1 MLLEVGMASLL
12 SGSWTVEPVKVPGS
26 PGPEAHDP
34 LDADARYGRDVL
46 HGRDVE
52 VGRLVAL
59 IEGARGGTAGSVVVH
74 GEPGVGKSA
83 LLAEVLSEVSDVR
96 VLRTQGLE
104 SESPLAFAAL
114 HRLLRPVLDLVER
127 LPEPQA
133 RALRVAFGQDV
144 GTVEPFLVAVAT
156 LSILTE
162 AAEEHPLVCVVDDAH
177 WLDSASTDALL
188 FATRRLE
195 ADPVAMVFA
204 ARETD
209 DRTFAPDGVPP
220 LRLEG
225 LDAASVRALLA
236 ENAPV
241 VVAAEVTDR
250 LLAETGGNPLA
261 LVELPTG
268 LSDAQLAGSVPLPAQ
283 LMLTTGV
290 ERVFLDRSRRLTAAA
305 QVLMLIAVADD
316 TGQLA
321 TVQRA
326 AATLRV
332 PSDAVAEAERSGLLA
347 ISGDTVRVR
356 HPLVRSAVYQAA
368 TVNDRRRAHRALA
381 DALDSLEDS
390 DRATWHRAAATDGPD
405 ENLVAALSEV
415 GTRAE
420 RRGGYR
426 AAADAHE
433 RAADLTTDPLARAGG
448 QLAAARNAWASG
460 QTARS
465 SRLLSAAREH
475 ADDPL
480 LLADIDRLRG
490 RIAVNVG
497 SAADAHRIF
506 TQAAEQVA
514 AYEPVR
520 PLEMAVAAA
529 VSRSHGIDSG
539 ASLPAGTIAVDVSPQ
554 DTPRTRCLK
563 HLLVSTRHDIAGDR
577 ASAFDELHAAQA
589 TALGAA
595 DTLADLDLL
604 GNLANAALHLGD
616 DAAHRRFY
624 ALMLSTARENGD
636 GMAVLYALQRV
647 PFSQYVGGQWAALR
661 NSSEEA
667 VTLGLSV
674 GQVAA
679 TAAPRAW
686 LTLLDALEG
695 RPDYDERLMSLEALV
710 AAHPPVGML
719 AQPIQDVTRWAK
731 GIRALLASD
740 ADGALHQ
747 FRQMAAASSPMELPA
762 LMLMS
767 AQDRMDAAVR
777 AGDRTQA
784 MAWVAD
790 LDAFAAGTSL
800 PWARAAAAFGRARSS
815 ELDGVS
821 ERSRVTELFETSL
834 TQHAAHGPYDRA
846 RVQLAYGEFLRR
858 NKRRVDARGH
868 LRAALETF
876 EDLHARPFADRA
888 GLALRAS
895 GETARKRDPSTA
907 RDLTPMELKVAELV
921 SQGLSNKDVA
931 AQCWV
936 SPRTIAF
943 HLRNVFTK
951 TGVTSR
957 GELAQL
963 DLS

>member
-1 MLLEVGMASLL
+1 M
-12 SGSWTVEPVKVPGS
+12 
-26 PGPEAHDP
+26 
-34 LDADARYGRDVL
+34 L
-46 HGRDVE
+46 HGRDGE
-52 VGRLVAL
+52 LARLVAL
-59 IEGARGGTAGSVVVH
+59 IEDARDGTAGSVVVH

-83 LLAEVLSEVSDVR
+83 LLAEVSSTVSDVR

-127 LPEPQA
+127 LPAPQA
-133 RALRVAFGQDV
+133 RALGVAFGQEV
-144 GTVEPFLVAVAT
+144 GRVEPFLVAVAT
-156 LSILTE
+156 LSMLTE
-162 AAEEHPLVCVVDDAH
+162 AAEEQPVVCVVDDAQ

-204 ARETD
+204 ARDTD
-209 DRTFAPDGVPP
+209 DRTFAPNGVPS
-220 LRLEG
+220 LRLDG
-225 LDAASVRALLA
+225 LGAASVRALLA

-241 VVAAEVTDR
+241 VVATEVSDR

-268 LSDAQLAGSVPLPAQ
+268 LSDAQLAGSVPLPSQ
-283 LMLTTGV
+283 LMLTAGV

-305 QVLMLIAVADD
+305 QTLMLVAVADD
-316 TGQLA
+316 TGRLA

-326 AATLRV
+326 AAALRV
-332 PSDAVAEAERSGLLA
+332 PPDAVAEAERSGLLV
-347 ISGDTVRVR
+347 ISRDTVTVR
-356 HPLVRSAVYQAA
+356 HPLVRSAVYQAGTA
-368 TVNDRRRAHRALA
+368 NQRREVHRALA

-390 DRATWHRAAATDGPD
+390 DRATWHRAGAADGPD
-405 ENLVAALSEV
+405 ENLVDALDRV
-415 GTRAE
+415 GARAE

-433 RAADLTTDPLARAGG
+433 RAADLTADPLAKAGR

-465 SRLLSAAREH
+465 SRLLSAARER
-475 ADDPL
+475 AEDAL

-506 TQAAEQVA
+506 TKAAERVA
-514 AYEPVR
+514 VHEPVR
-520 PLEMAVAAA
+520 ALELAVVAAVA
-529 VSRSHGIDSG
+529 RSHGIDSG
-539 ASLPAGTIAVDVSPQ
+539 ARLRAGTVNVDVSPQ

-563 HLLVSTRHDIAGDR
+563 HLLVSTRYDIAGDR
-577 ASAFDELHAAQA
+577 ASALDELHAAHA
-589 TALGAA
+589 IALGAA

-616 DAAHRRFY
+616 NDAHRRFY

-647 PFSQYVGGQWAALR
+647 PFSQYVGGQWVALR

-686 LTLLDALEG
+686 LTLLAALEG
-695 RPDYDERLMSLEALV
+695 RPDYDERLTSLGGLV

-719 AQPIQDVTRWAK
+719 AQPVDDLTRWAR
-731 GIRALLASD
+731 GIRALFAGD
-740 ADGALHQ
+740 ANGALHQ
-747 FRQMAAASSPMELPA
+747 FRQMAASSSPIQLPA

-767 AQDRMDAAVR
+767 AQDRIDAAVR
-777 AGDRTQA
+777 SGDRSQA
-784 MAWVAD
+784 LAWVED
-790 LDAFAAGTSL
+790 LDAFAAGTDF
-800 PWARAAAAFGRARSS
+800 PWAQAAAAFGRARSS
-815 ELDGVS
+815 EHDDVS
-821 ERSRVTELFETSL
+821 GGSRVTELFETSL
-834 TQHAAHGPYDRA
+834 THHGAANRPYDRA
-846 RVQLAYGEFLRR
+846 RVQLAYGGFLRR
-858 NKRRVDARGH
+858 NQRRVDARCQ

-876 EDLHARPFADRA
+876 EDLHSRPLAERA
-888 GLALRAS
+888 GQELRAS

-907 RDLTPMELKVAELV
+907 LNLTPMELKVAELV

-936 SPRTIAF
+936 SPRTVAF

-957 GELAQL
+957 GELAHL

>member
-1 MLLEVGMASLL
+1 
-12 SGSWTVEPVKVPGS
+12 
-26 PGPEAHDP
+26 
-34 LDADARYGRDVL
+34 
-46 HGRDVE
+46 
-52 VGRLVAL
+52 
-59 IEGARGGTAGSVVVH
+59 
-74 GEPGVGKSA
+74 VGKSA
-83 LLAEVLSEVSDVR
+83 LLAEVLSTVGDVR

-133 RALRVAFGQDV
+133 GALEVALGQEV
-144 GTVEPFLVAVAT
+144 GTVEPFLVGVAT
-156 LSILTE
+156 LSMLTE
-162 AAEEHPLVCVVDDAH
+162 AAEEQPLVCVVDDAH
-177 WLDSASTDALL
+177 WLDSASADALL

-204 ARETD
+204 ARDTD
-209 DRTFAPDGVPP
+209 DRTFDPDGVPA
-220 LRLEG
+220 LRLDG
-225 LDAASVRALLA
+225 LDAASVRALLD

-241 VVAAEVTDR
+241 AVADDVIDR
-250 LLAETGGNPLA
+250 LLVETGGNPLA

-268 LSDAQLAGSVPLPAQ
+268 LSDAQLAGSVPLPSQ
-283 LMLTTGV
+283 LLLTTGV
-290 ERVFLDRSRRLTAAA
+290 ERVFLDRSRRLSAAA
-305 QVLMLIAVADD
+305 QTLMLVAVADD
-316 TGQLA
+316 TGELA
-321 TVQRA
+321 TVRRA
-326 AATLRV
+326 AVTLRV
-332 PSDAVAEAERSGLLA
+332 PTDALAEAERSGLLV
-347 ISGDTVRVR
+347 ISGDTVSVR

-368 TVNDRRRAHRALA
+368 TADERREVHGALA
-381 DALDSLEDS
+381 DALDSLADS
-390 DRATWHRAAATDGPD
+390 DRATWHRAAAAEAPD
-405 ENLVAALSEV
+405 ENLVAALAQV
-415 GTRAE
+415 GARAE
-420 RRGGYR
+420 QRGGYR
-426 AAADAHE
+426 AAAAAHE
-433 RAADLTTDPLARAGG
+433 RAADLTADPLAKAAL

-465 SRLLSAAREH
+465 SRLLSTARER

-497 SAADAHRIF
+497 SAADAHRIL
-506 TQAAEQVA
+506 TQAAERVA
-514 AYEPVR
+514 VHEPVR
-520 PLEMAVAAA
+520 ALEMAVAAA
-529 VSRSHGIDSG
+529 VARSHGIDSG
-539 ASLPAGTIAVDVSPQ
+539 ARLRADVIDVDPSPY

-616 DAAHRRFY
+616 DDAHRHFY
-624 ALMLSTARENGD
+624 ALMLSTAREKGD
-636 GMAVLYALQRV
+636 GMAVLYALQRL

-686 LTLLDALEG
+686 LTLLAALEG
-695 RPDYDERLMSLEALV
+695 RPDYDERLTSLGALV
-710 AAHPPVGML
+710 AAHPPVGIL
-719 AQPIQDVTRWAK
+719 AQPVEDLTRWAK
-731 GIRALLASD
+731 GIRALLAGD
-740 ADGALHQ
+740 APGALHQ
-747 FRQMAAASSPMELPA
+747 FRQMASASSPLQLPA

-767 AQDRMDAAVR
+767 AQDRIDAALR
-777 AGDRTQA
+777 ARDRTQA
-784 MAWVAD
+784 LAWVED
-790 LDAFAAGTSL
+790 LDAFAAGSDL

-815 ELDGVS
+815 ADDDVS
-821 ERSRVTELFETSL
+821 EGGRVSELFETSL
-834 TQHAAHGPYDRA
+834 THHAAAHRPYDRA
-846 RVQLAYGEFLRR
+846 RVQLAYGEHLRR
-858 NKRRVDARGH
+858 HQRRVDARGH

-876 EDLHARPFADRA
+876 EDLHSRPLAARA
-888 GLALRAS
+888 GQELRAS

-907 RDLTPMELKVAELV
+907 LDLTPMELKVAELV
-921 SQGLSNKDVA
+921 SQGLSNKDAA

-943 HLRNVFTK
+943 HLRNVFAK

-957 GELAQL
+957 GELARL
-963 DLS
+963 ELG

>member
-1 MLLEVGMASLL
+1 MLD
-12 SGSWTVEPVKVPGS
+12 PVKVPGCLEERTKR
-26 PGPEAHDP
+26 GPRRAS
-34 LDADARYGRDVL
+34 ARYGRDVL

-52 VGRLVAL
+52 LARLEAL
-59 IEGARGGTAGSVVVH
+59 IADARRGTAGSVVVH

-83 LLAEVLSEVSDVR
+83 LLAEVLSTVSDVR

-133 RALRVAFGQDV
+133 HALGVAFGQEV

-156 LSILTE
+156 LSMLTE
-162 AAEEHPLVCVVDDAH
+162 AAEQQPVVCVVDDAH
-177 WLDSASTDALL
+177 WLDAASTDALL

-204 ARETD
+204 ARDTD
-209 DRTFAPDGVPP
+209 ARTFTPEGVPS
-220 LRLEG
+220 LRLDG
-225 LDAASVRALLA
+225 LDAAAVRALLA
-236 ENAPV
+236 ENTSV
-241 VVAAEVTDR
+241 VIAAEVTDR

-261 LVELPTG
+261 LVELPAG
-268 LSDAQLAGSVPLPAQ
+268 LSDAQLGGTAPLPPQ

-290 ERVFLDRSRRLTAAA
+290 ERVFLDRSRRLSTGA
-305 QVLMLIAVADD
+305 QMLMLVAVADD

-326 AATLRV
+326 AAILRV
-332 PSDAVAEAERSGLLA
+332 GPDAVAEAERSGLLA
-347 ISGDTVRVR
+347 ISGDTVTVR

-368 TVNDRRRAHRALA
+368 TANERREVHRALA

-390 DRATWHRAAATDGPD
+390 DRATWHRAAAADGPD
-405 ENLVAALSEV
+405 ENLVAALDQV
-415 GTRAE
+415 GARAE

-433 RAADLTTDPLARAGG
+433 RAADLTADPLAKAGR

-465 SRLLSAAREH
+465 SRLLSAARVR

-514 AYEPVR
+514 VHEPVR
-520 PLEMAVAAA
+520 ALEMAVAAA
-529 VSRSHGIDSG
+529 VARSHGIDSG
-539 ASLPAGTIAVDVSPQ
+539 ARLPADTINVNVSPQ
-554 DTPRTRCLK
+554 DTARTRCLK

-589 TALGAA
+589 IALGAA

-616 DAAHRRFY
+616 DEAHRHFY

-647 PFSQYVGGQWAALR
+647 PFSHYVGGQWAALR

-686 LTLLDALEG
+686 LTLLAALEG
-695 RPDYDERLMSLEALV
+695 RPDYDERLTSLEALV
-710 AAHPPVGML
+710 AAHPPVGIL
-719 AQPIQDVTRWAK
+719 AQPVEDLTRWAK
-731 GIRALLASD
+731 GIRALFAGD
-740 ADGALHQ
+740 ANGALHQ
-747 FRQMAAASSPMELPA
+747 FRQMAAASSPMQLPA

-767 AQDRMDAAVR
+767 AQDRIDAAVR
-777 AGDRTQA
+777 SDDRTQA
-784 MAWVAD
+784 LAWVED
-790 LDAFAAGTSL
+790 LDAFAAGTGL
-800 PWARAAAAFGRARSS
+800 PWAQAAAAFGRAMSSEHDDAAGGAGSASCSRPRWPTMPPPIVPTTALGSSWRTASSCAATSGEWTPAVSSGQRWRRSRTCTPARSS
-815 ELDGVS
+815 SGPA
-821 ERSRVTELFETSL
+821 RSS
-834 TQHAAHGPYDRA
+834 
-846 RVQLAYGEFLRR
+846 
-858 NKRRVDARGH
+858 
-868 LRAALETF
+868 
-876 EDLHARPFADRA
+876 ARPGRRPANGTR
-888 GLALRAS
+888 
-895 GETARKRDPSTA
+895 
-907 RDLTPMELKVAELV
+907 
-921 SQGLSNKDVA
+921 
-931 AQCWV
+931 
-936 SPRTIAF
+936 PR
-943 HLRNVFTK
+943 R
-951 TGVTSR
+951 
-957 GELAQL
+957 
-963 DLS
+963 

>member
-1 MLLEVGMASLL
+1 
-12 SGSWTVEPVKVPGS
+12 
-26 PGPEAHDP
+26 
-34 LDADARYGRDVL
+34 
-46 HGRDVE
+46 
-52 VGRLVAL
+52 
-59 IEGARGGTAGSVVVH
+59 
-74 GEPGVGKSA
+74 VGKSA
-83 LLAEVLSEVSDVR
+83 LLAEVLSTVGDVR

-133 RALRVAFGQDV
+133 GALEVALGQEV
-144 GTVEPFLVAVAT
+144 GTVEPFLVGVAT
-156 LSILTE
+156 LSMLTE
-162 AAEEHPLVCVVDDAH
+162 AAEEQPLVCVVDDAH
-177 WLDSASTDALL
+177 WLDSASADALL

-204 ARETD
+204 ARDTD
-209 DRTFAPDGVPP
+209 DRTFDPDGVPA
-220 LRLEG
+220 LRLDG
-225 LDAASVRALLA
+225 LDAASVRALLD

-241 VVAAEVTDR
+241 AVADDVIDR
-250 LLAETGGNPLA
+250 LLVETGGNPLA

-268 LSDAQLAGSVPLPAQ
+268 LSDAQLAGSVPLPSQ
-283 LMLTTGV
+283 LLLTTGV
-290 ERVFLDRSRRLTAAA
+290 ERVFLDRSRRLSAAA
-305 QVLMLIAVADD
+305 QTLMLVAVADD
-316 TGQLA
+316 TGELA
-321 TVQRA
+321 TVRRA
-326 AATLRV
+326 AVTLRV
-332 PSDAVAEAERSGLLA
+332 PTDALAEAERSGLLV
-347 ISGDTVRVR
+347 ISGDTVSVR

-368 TVNDRRRAHRALA
+368 TADERREVHGALA
-381 DALDSLEDS
+381 DALDSLADS
-390 DRATWHRAAATDGPD
+390 DRATWHRAAAAEAPD
-405 ENLVAALSEV
+405 ENLVAALAQV
-415 GTRAE
+415 GARAE
-420 RRGGYR
+420 QRGGYR
-426 AAADAHE
+426 AAAAAHE
-433 RAADLTTDPLARAGG
+433 RAADLTADPLAKAAL

-465 SRLLSAAREH
+465 SRLLSTARER

-497 SAADAHRIF
+497 SAADAHRIL
-506 TQAAEQVA
+506 TQAAERVA
-514 AYEPVR
+514 VHEPVR
-520 PLEMAVAAA
+520 ALEMAVAAA
-529 VSRSHGIDSG
+529 VARSHGIDSG
-539 ASLPAGTIAVDVSPQ
+539 ARLRADAIDVDPSPY

-616 DAAHRRFY
+616 DDAHRHFY
-624 ALMLSTARENGD
+624 ALMLSTAREKGD
-636 GMAVLYALQRV
+636 GMAVLYALQRL

-686 LTLLDALEG
+686 LTLLAALEG
-695 RPDYDERLMSLEALV
+695 RPDYDERLTSLGALV
-710 AAHPPVGML
+710 AAHPPVGIL
-719 AQPIQDVTRWAK
+719 AQPVEDLTRWAK
-731 GIRALLASD
+731 GIRALLAGD
-740 ADGALHQ
+740 APGALHQ
-747 FRQMAAASSPMELPA
+747 FRQMASASSPLQLPA

-767 AQDRMDAAVR
+767 AQDRIDAALR
-777 AGDRTQA
+777 ARDRTQA
-784 MAWVAD
+784 LAWVED
-790 LDAFAAGTSL
+790 LDAFAAGSDL

-815 ELDGVS
+815 ADDDVS
-821 ERSRVTELFETSL
+821 EGGRVSELFETSL
-834 TQHAAHGPYDRA
+834 THHAAAHRPYDRA
-846 RVQLAYGEFLRR
+846 RVQLAYGEHLRR
-858 NKRRVDARGH
+858 HQRRVDARGH

-876 EDLHARPFADRA
+876 EDLHSRPLAARA
-888 GLALRAS
+888 GQELRAS

-907 RDLTPMELKVAELV
+907 LDLTPMELKVAELV
-921 SQGLSNKDVA
+921 SQGLSNKDAA

-943 HLRNVFTK
+943 HLRNVFAK

-957 GELAQL
+957 GELARL
-963 DLS
+963 ELG

>member
-1 MLLEVGMASLL
+1 MRRLHSLTATAAR
-12 SGSWTVEPVKVPGS
+12 SHRSD
-26 PGPEAHDP
+26 GP
-34 LDADARYGRDVL
+34 RYGLDVL
-46 HGRDVE
+46 HGRDIE
-52 VGRLVAL
+52 LARLDAL
-59 IEGARGGTAGSVVVH
+59 IEDARRGTAGSVVVH

-83 LLAEVLSEVSDVR
+83 LLAEVLSTLSGVR

-114 HRLLRPVLDLVER
+114 HRLLRPVLDLVGR

-133 RALRVAFGQDV
+133 HALGVAFGQET

-156 LSILTE
+156 LSMLTE
-162 AAEEHPLVCVVDDAH
+162 AAEQQPVVCVVDDAH
-177 WLDSASTDALL
+177 WLDVASTDALL

-204 ARETD
+204 ARDTD
-209 DRTFAPDGVPP
+209 ARTFTPEGVPS
-220 LRLEG
+220 LRLDG
-225 LDAASVRALLA
+225 LDAAAVRALLA
-236 ENAPV
+236 ENTSV
-241 VVAAEVTDR
+241 VIAAEVIDR

-261 LVELPTG
+261 LVELPAG
-268 LSDAQLAGSVPLPAQ
+268 LSDAQLAGTAPLPPQ

-290 ERVFLDRSRRLTAAA
+290 ERVFLDRSRRLTTGA
-305 QVLMLIAVADD
+305 QTLMLVAVADD

-332 PSDAVAEAERSGLLA
+332 GPDTVAEAERSGLLA
-347 ISGDTVRVR
+347 ISGDTVTVR

-368 TVNDRRRAHRALA
+368 TANERREVHRALS
-381 DALDSLEDS
+381 DALDVLEDS
-390 DRATWHRAAATDGPD
+390 DRATWHRAVAADGPD
-405 ENLVAALSEV
+405 EKLVAALDQV
-415 GTRAE
+415 GARAE

-426 AAADAHE
+426 AAADAYE
-433 RAADLTTDPLARAGG
+433 RAAELTADPLAKAGR

-465 SRLLSAAREH
+465 TRLLSAARGR

-514 AYEPVR
+514 VHEPVR
-520 PLEMAVAAA
+520 ALEMAVAAA
-529 VSRSHGIDSG
+529 VARSHGIDSG
-539 ASLPAGTIAVDVSPQ
+539 ARLPADTIDVTVSPQ
-554 DTPRTRCLK
+554 DTARTRCLK

-616 DAAHRRFY
+616 DEAHRHFY

-647 PFSQYVGGQWAALR
+647 PFSHYVGGQWAALR

-686 LTLLDALEG
+686 LTLLAALEG
-695 RPDYDERLMSLEALV
+695 RPDYDERLTSLEALV
-710 AAHPPVGML
+710 SAHPPVGIL
-719 AQPIQDVTRWAK
+719 AQPVADLTRWAK
-731 GIRALLASD
+731 GIKALFAGD
-740 ADGALHQ
+740 AIGALHQ
-747 FRQMAAASSPMELPA
+747 FRQMAAASWPMQLPA

-767 AQDRMDAAVR
+767 AQDRIDAAVR
-777 AGDRTQA
+777 SDDRTQA
-784 MAWVAD
+784 RAWVQD
-790 LDAFAAGTSL
+790 LEAFAAGTGL
-800 PWARAAAAFGRARSS
+800 PWAQAAAAFGRAMSS
-815 ELDGVS
+815 EHDDAEQGDRVS
-821 ERSRVTELFETSL
+821 ELFETSL
-834 TQHAAHGPYDRA
+834 AHHAAANRPYDRA

-858 NKRRVDARGH
+858 NQRRVDARSQ
-868 LRAALETF
+868 LRAALVTF
-876 EDLHARPFADRA
+876 EDLHAGPLVERA
-888 GLALRAS
+888 GQELRAS

-907 RDLTPMELKVAELV
+907 LNLTPMELKVAELV

-936 SPRTIAF
+936 SPRTVAF

-957 GELAQL
+957 GELAHLQL
-963 DLS
+963 T

>member
-1 MLLEVGMASLL
+1 M
-12 SGSWTVEPVKVPGS
+12 
-26 PGPEAHDP
+26 
-34 LDADARYGRDVL
+34 L

-52 VGRLVAL
+52 TARLVAL
-59 IEGARGGTAGSVVVH
+59 IEDARDGTAGSVVVH

-83 LLAEVLSEVSDVR
+83 LLAEVLSRVTDVR

-114 HRLLRPVLDLVER
+114 HRLLRPVLGLAER
-127 LPEPQA
+127 LPAPQA
-133 RALRVAFGQDV
+133 HALGVAFGQEV

-156 LSILTE
+156 LSMLTE
-162 AAEEHPLVCVVDDAH
+162 AAEEQPLVCVVDDAH
-177 WLDSASTDALL
+177 WLDSASADALL

-195 ADPVAMVFA
+195 ADPVAVVFA
-204 ARETD
+204 ARDTD
-209 DRTFAPDGVPP
+209 TRTFAPVGVPTI
-220 LRLEG
+220 RLEG

-241 VVAAEVTDR
+241 SVTVAAEVTER
-250 LLAETGGNPLA
+250 LIAETGGNPLA

-268 LSDAQLAGSVPLPAQ
+268 LSDAQLHGTAPLPPQ
-283 LMLTTGV
+283 LLLTNGV
-290 ERVFLDRSRRLTAAA
+290 ERVFLDRSRRLTKDA
-305 QVLMLIAVADD
+305 QTLMLVAVADD
-316 TGQLA
+316 TGLLA

-326 AATLRV
+326 AATLGV
-332 PSDAVAEAERSGLLA
+332 GTDAAAEAERSGLLVV
-347 ISGDTVRVR
+347 SGDTVTVR

-368 TVNDRRRAHRALA
+368 TAIERREVHRALA
-381 DALDSLEDS
+381 DALDSLDDS
-390 DRATWHRAAATDGPD
+390 DRATWHRAAAADGPD
-405 ENLVAALSEV
+405 EDLVAALDQV
-415 GTRAE
+415 GARAE

-433 RAADLTTDPLARAGG
+433 RAADLTAGPLAKAGR

-465 SRLLSAAREH
+465 SRLLSAARER

-497 SAADAHRIF
+497 NAADAHRIF

-514 AYEPVR
+514 AHEPVR
-520 PLEMAVAAA
+520 ALEMAVAAA
-529 VSRSHGIDSG
+529 VARSHGIDSG
-539 ASLPAGTIAVDVSPQ
+539 ARLSPDTINVDVSPL

-563 HLLVSTRHDIAGDR
+563 ALLVSTRLDIAGDR
-577 ASAFDELHAAQA
+577 AAALEQLHAAQA

-616 DAAHRRFY
+616 DDTHRHFY

-647 PFSQYVGGQWAALR
+647 PFSQYVGGHWTALR
-661 NSSEEA
+661 NSAEDA
-667 VTLGLSV
+667 VALGLSV

-686 LTLLDALEG
+686 LTLLAALEG
-695 RPDYDERLMSLEALV
+695 RPDYDERLTALGDLV
-710 AAHPPVGML
+710 AAHPPVGIL
-719 AQPIQDVTRWAK
+719 AQPVEDLTRWAK
-731 GIRALLASD
+731 GIRALLAGD
-740 ADGALHQ
+740 ANGALHQ

-767 AQDRMDAAVR
+767 AQDRIDAAVR
-777 AGDRTQA
+777 ADDRLQA
-784 MAWVAD
+784 ERWVAD
-790 LDAFAAGTSL
+790 LDALAASTDL
-800 PWARAAAAFGRARSS
+800 PWMHAAAAFGRARTS
-815 ELDGVS
+815 EHDDVGDG
-821 ERSRVTELFETSL
+821 SRVTELFETSL
-834 TQHAAHGPYDRA
+834 THHASANRPYDRA

-858 NKRRVDARGH
+858 NQRRVDARGQ

-876 EDLHARPFADRA
+876 DDLHARPLVERA
-888 GLALRAS
+888 GQELRAS

-907 RDLTPMELKVAELV
+907 LNLTPMELKVADLV

-936 SPRTIAF
+936 SPRTVAF

-957 GELAQL
+957 GELARLELELIHAGEPGRLTGATNRARFQAE
-963 DLS
+963 DTTQPSPGRRPR

>member
-1 MLLEVGMASLL
+1 M
-12 SGSWTVEPVKVPGS
+12 
-26 PGPEAHDP
+26 
-34 LDADARYGRDVL
+34 L

-52 VGRLVAL
+52 LARLVAL
-59 IEGARGGTAGSVVVH
+59 IDAARDGTAGSVVVH

-83 LLAEVLSEVSDVR
+83 LLAEALSTVSDVR

-114 HRLLRPVLDLVER
+114 HRLLRPVLDLLQR

-133 RALRVAFGQDV
+133 RALGVAFGQEM

-156 LSILTE
+156 LSMLTE
-162 AAEEHPLVCVVDDAH
+162 AAEEQPLVCVVDDAH
-177 WLDSASTDALL
+177 WLDPASTDALL
-188 FATRRLE
+188 FATRRLD

-204 ARETD
+204 ARDTD
-209 DRTFAPDGVPP
+209 DRTFAPEAVPV

-225 LDAASVRALLA
+225 LDATSVRALLA
-236 ENAPV
+236 ENAKG

-268 LSDAQLAGSVPLPAQ
+268 LSDAQLAGSVPLPSQ
-283 LMLTTGV
+283 LMLTAGV

-305 QVLMLIAVADD
+305 QTLMLIAVADD

-326 AATLRV
+326 AAILRV
-332 PSDAVAEAERSGLLA
+332 PPDSVPEAERSGLIV
-347 ISGDTVRVR
+347 ISGDTVTIR

-368 TVNDRRRAHRALA
+368 TANERREVHRALA

-390 DRATWHRAAATDGPD
+390 DRATWHRAAAADGPD
-405 ENLVAALSEV
+405 DVLVAALDQV
-415 GTRAE
+415 GARAE

-433 RAADLTTDPLARAGG
+433 RAADLTADPLSKAAR

-465 SRLLSAAREH
+465 SRLLSTARER
-475 ADDPL
+475 AEDPL

-497 SAADAHRIF
+497 SASDAHRIF

-514 AYEPVR
+514 VHEPVR
-520 PLEMAVAAA
+520 ALEMAVAAA
-529 VSRSHGIDSG
+529 VARSHGIDSG
-539 ASLPAGTIAVDVSPQ
+539 ARLPDDTIDVEVSPH

-563 HLLVSTRHDIAGDR
+563 HLLLSTRHDIAGDR
-577 ASAFDELHAAQA
+577 ASAFVELHAGQA

-595 DTLADLDLL
+595 ETLADLDLL

-616 DAAHRRFY
+616 DDGHRRFY

-647 PFSQYVGGQWAALR
+647 PFSHYVGGQWAALR
-661 NSSEEA
+661 NASEEA

-686 LTLLDALEG
+686 LTLLSAFEG
-695 RPDYDERLMSLEALV
+695 RPDYDERLGSLEALV
-710 AAHPPVGML
+710 AAHPPVGIL
-719 AQPIQDVTRWAK
+719 AQPVEDLTRWSK
-731 GIRALLASD
+731 GVRALLAGD
-740 ADGALHQ
+740 ANGSLHH
-747 FRQMAAASSPMELPA
+747 FRQMAAAAWPMQLPA

-767 AQDRMDAAVR
+767 AQDRIDAAVR

-784 MAWVAD
+784 LNWVKD
-790 LDAFAAGTSL
+790 LDSFAAGTGLS
-800 PWARAAAAFGRARSS
+800 WAQAAAAFGRARAS
-815 ELDGVS
+815 DPDDVS
-821 ERSRVTELFETSL
+821 EGSRVTELFDASL
-834 TQHAAHGPYDRA
+834 THHAAANRPYDRA

-858 NKRRVDARGH
+858 NQRRVDARAQ

-876 EDLHARPFADRA
+876 EDLHSRPLAERA
-888 GLALRAS
+888 GQELRAS

-907 RDLTPMELKVAELV
+907 LNLTPMELKVAELV

-936 SPRTIAF
+936 SPRTVAF

-957 GELAQL
+957 GELAHL
-963 DLS
+963 ELT

>member
-1 MLLEVGMASLL
+1 M
-12 SGSWTVEPVKVPGS
+12 
-26 PGPEAHDP
+26 
-34 LDADARYGRDVL
+34 L
-46 HGRDVE
+46 HGRGVE
-52 VGRLVAL
+52 LARLSAL
-59 IEGARGGTAGSVVVH
+59 IEDARGGTAGSVVVH

-83 LLAEVLSEVSDVR
+83 LLAEVLSTASDVR

-114 HRLLRPVLDLVER
+114 HRLLRPVLGLLER

-133 RALRVAFGQDV
+133 HALGVAFGHEV
-144 GTVEPFLVAVAT
+144 GRVDPFLVAVAT
-156 LSILTE
+156 LSMLTE
-162 AAEEHPLVCVVDDAH
+162 AAEEQPVVCVIDDAH

-195 ADPVAMVFA
+195 ADRVAMVFA
-204 ARETD
+204 ARDTD
-209 DRTFAPDGVPP
+209 NRTFAPDGVAT

-236 ENAPV
+236 DNAAV
-241 VVAAEVTDR
+241 EVAAEVTDR
-250 LLAETGGNPLA
+250 LLAETSGNPLA

-268 LSDAQLAGSVPLPAQ
+268 LSDAQLDGTAPLPSQ
-283 LMLTTGV
+283 LMLTAGV
-290 ERVFLDRSRRLTAAA
+290 ERVFLDRSRRLSAAA
-305 QVLMLIAVADD
+305 QALMLVAVADD

-321 TVQRA
+321 TIHRA
-326 AATLRV
+326 AAALGV
-332 PSDAVAEAERSGLLA
+332 PQDAFAEAERSGLLT
-347 ISGDTVRVR
+347 ISGDTVAVR

-368 TVNDRRRAHRALA
+368 ADLERRRAHHALA
-381 DALDSLEDS
+381 DALDGLEDS
-390 DRATWHRAAATDGPD
+390 DRATWHRAAATGGPD
-405 ENLVAALSEV
+405 EGLAAALDQV
-415 GTRAE
+415 GARAE

-426 AAADAHE
+426 AAADAYE
-433 RAADLTTDPLARAGG
+433 RAADLTLDPLARAGR
-448 QLAAARNAWASG
+448 QLAAARNAWATG

-465 SRLLSAAREH
+465 SALLSAARER
-475 ADDPL
+475 AEDPL

-497 SAADAHRIF
+497 SAADAHRIL

-514 AYEPVR
+514 VHEPVR
-520 PLEMAVAAA
+520 ALEMAVAAA
-529 VSRSHGIDSG
+529 VARSHGIVSG
-539 ASLPAGTIAVDVSPQ
+539 ASLPDDVIDVEVSPQ

-563 HLLVSTRHDIAGDR
+563 QLLVSTRHDIAGDR
-577 ASAFDELHAAQA
+577 ASALSALHVAQA

-616 DAAHRRFY
+616 DDAHRHFY
-624 ALMLSTARENGD
+624 ALMLSTARENGN

-647 PFSQYVGGQWAALR
+647 PFSQFVGGQWTALR

-686 LTLLDALEG
+686 LTLLAALEG
-695 RPDYDERLMSLEALV
+695 RPDYDDRLSSLEALV
-710 AAHPPVGML
+710 AVHPPVGIL
-719 AQPIQDVTRWAK
+719 AQPVEDLTRWAK
-731 GIRALLASD
+731 GVRALLGGD
-740 ADGALHQ
+740 ANGALHQ
-747 FRQMAAASSPMELPA
+747 FRQMTAASSPIQLPA

-767 AQDRMDAAVR
+767 AHDRIDAAVR
-777 AGDRTQA
+777 GDDRAQA
-784 MAWVAD
+784 LAWVED
-790 LDAFAAGTSL
+790 LDAFAAGTAL
-800 PWARAAAAFGRARSS
+800 PWAQAAAAFGRAMSA
-815 ELDGVS
+815 EHDDAGA
-821 ERSRVTELFETSL
+821 SRVTELFDLSL
-834 TQHAAHGPYDRA
+834 AHHGHANRPYDRA

-858 NKRRVDARGH
+858 NLQRVDARSQ

-876 EDLHARPFADRA
+876 EDLHAGPLAERA
-888 GLALRAS
+888 SQELRAS

-907 RDLTPMELKVAELV
+907 LNLTPMELKVADLV
-921 SQGLSNKDVA
+921 SQGMSNKDVA

-936 SPRTIAF
+936 SPRTVAF

-951 TGVTSR
+951 TGITSR
-957 GELAQL
+957 GELAHL
-963 DLS
+963 ELG

>member
-1 MLLEVGMASLL
+1 
-12 SGSWTVEPVKVPGS
+12 
-26 PGPEAHDP
+26 
-34 LDADARYGRDVL
+34 VL

-52 VGRLVAL
+52 LARLVAL
-59 IEGARGGTAGSVVVH
+59 IEDARDGTAGSVVVH

-83 LLAEVLSEVSDVR
+83 LLAEVLSTVSDVR

-114 HRLLRPVLDLVER
+114 HRLLRPVLGLAER

-133 RALRVAFGQDV
+133 RALGVAFGQEM

-156 LSILTE
+156 LSMLTE
-162 AAEEHPLVCVVDDAH
+162 AAEERPLVCVVDDAH

-204 ARETD
+204 ARDTD

-220 LRLEG
+220 LRLDG

-268 LSDAQLAGSVPLPAQ
+268 LSDAQLAGSVPLPSQ
-283 LMLTTGV
+283 LMLTAGV

-305 QVLMLIAVADD
+305 QILMLVAVADD

-326 AATLRV
+326 AATLGV
-332 PSDAVAEAERSGLLA
+332 PPDAVAEAERSGLLV
-347 ISGDTVRVR
+347 ISGDAVTVR

-368 TVNDRRRAHRALA
+368 TANERREAHRALA

-390 DRATWHRAAATDGPD
+390 DRATWHRAAAADGPD
-405 ENLVAALSEV
+405 ENLVAALDQV
-415 GTRAE
+415 GARAE

-433 RAADLTTDPLARAGG
+433 RAADLTADPLAKAGR

-460 QTARS
+460 QTVRS
-465 SRLLSAAREH
+465 SRLLSAARER

-480 LLADIDRLRG
+480 LRADIDRLRG

-514 AYEPVR
+514 VHEPVR
-520 PLEMAVAAA
+520 ALEMAVAAA
-529 VSRSHGIDSG
+529 VARSHGIDSG
-539 ASLPAGTIAVDVSPQ
+539 ARLPADTINVDVSPQ

-577 ASAFDELHAAQA
+577 VSAFDELHAAQA

-616 DAAHRRFY
+616 DDTHRHFY

-647 PFSQYVGGQWAALR
+647 PFSQYVGGHWAALR
-661 NSSEEA
+661 NFSEEA

-686 LTLLDALEG
+686 LTLLAALEG
-695 RPDYDERLMSLEALV
+695 RPEYDERITSLEALV
-710 AAHPPVGML
+710 AAHPPVGIL
-719 AQPIQDVTRWAK
+719 AQPVEDLTRWAK
-731 GIRALLASD
+731 GIRALLAGD
-740 ADGALHQ
+740 ANGALHQ
-747 FRQMAAASSPMELPA
+747 FRQMAAASWPMQLPA

-767 AQDRMDAAVR
+767 AQDRIDAAVR
-777 AGDRTQA
+777 SDDRTQA
-784 MAWVAD
+784 LAWVED
-790 LDAFAAGTSL
+790 LDASAAGTDL
-800 PWARAAAAFGRARSS
+800 PWAHAAAAFGRARSS
-815 ELDGVS
+815 EHDDMS
-821 ERSRVTELFETSL
+821 EGSRVTELFETSL
-834 TQHAAHGPYDRA
+834 AHHAAANRPYDRA

-858 NKRRVDARGH
+858 NQRRVDARGQ

-876 EDLHARPFADRA
+876 EDLHSRPLAERA
-888 GLALRAS
+888 GQELRAS

-907 RDLTPMELKVAELV
+907 LDLTPMELKVAELV

-936 SPRTIAF
+936 SPRTVAF

-957 GELAQL
+957 GELAHL